1 LADRVKF
8 GVSDFVRDISIA
20 MSHSQN
26 PEEIKEIFDKFLDQ
40 LNNKELVKQM
50 ANMLLEYESNSLM
63 ILSSPDFDDSTL
75 ILKDN

>member
-1 LADRVKF
+1 MAARLKF
-8 GVSDFVRDISIA
+8 GVSDFVKDISIA

-26 PEEIKEIFDKFLDQ
+26 PEEIKAIFDKFLDQ